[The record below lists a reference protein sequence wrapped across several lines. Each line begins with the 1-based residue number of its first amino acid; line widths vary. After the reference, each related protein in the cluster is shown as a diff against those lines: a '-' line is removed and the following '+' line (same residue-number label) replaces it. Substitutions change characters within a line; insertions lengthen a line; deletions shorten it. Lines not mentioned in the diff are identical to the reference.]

1 MKLTFF
7 EGNPP
12 NFGDE
17 LNRWIWADLL
27 PRGFLDDDPSTLFL
41 GIGSI
46 IQDIYPTTARKIV
59 VGSGFAGG
67 YSRKK
72 PDVHDGSWEFRFVR
86 GPETC
91 RALGLDPA
99 LAITDGAVLLRA
111 TDLPPPAPGIGA
123 AFMPHY
129 ESVERGNWRR
139 VCELAGVHFIDP
151 TRPTKEILSEIR
163 GARLVVTEAM
173 HGAIVSDALRTPWI
187 GVRTMHHVHRAKWF
201 DWAGSLGIDYRPAP
215 LRPSNGREL
224 WAYTTGRWGSGPRAR
239 AVFGSPLFAPVN
251 AAILHAS
258 AASLDRLTKAEPQL
272 SSDAAIGEATE
283 RALGAID
290 ALVRDYAPRRSASFA

>member
-7 EGNPP
+7 EGDPP

-46 IQDIYPTTARKIV
+46 IQDIYPASARKIV

-67 YSRKK
+67 YSRK
-72 PDVHDGSWEFRFVR
+72 PDVHDGTWEFSFVR

-91 RALGLDPA
+91 RALGLDPS

-111 TDLPPPAPGIGA
+111 TELPPPAPGIGA

-129 ESVERGNWRR
+129 ESVERGNWQR
-139 VCELAGVHFIDP
+139 VCELAGVYFIDP
-151 TRPTKEILSEIR
+151 TRPTKDILSEIR
-163 GARLVVTEAM
+163 GARLVITEAM

-201 DWAGSLGIDYRPAP
+201 DWAGSLGIDYRPAHV
-215 LRPSNGREL
+215 RPSNGREL
-224 WAYTTGRWGSGPRAR
+224 WAYATGRWGSGPRAR

-258 AASLDRLTKAEPQL
+258 AASLDRLTRAEPQL
-272 SSDAAIGEATE
+272 SADSAIEEATE
-283 RALGAID
+283 RAVKAVE
-290 ALVRDYAPRRSASFA
+290 ALVGYAPRRSAAFA

>member
-1 MKLTFF
+1 MKLTYF

-17 LNRWIWADLL
+17 LNSWMWRDLL
-27 PRGFLDDDPSTLFL
+27 PKDFLDDDGDVLFL

-46 IQDIYPTTARKIV
+46 IQDIYPATALKVV

-67 YSRKK
+67 YSRL
-72 PDVHDGSWEFRFVR
+72 PDVHDGTWEFRFVR

-99 LAITDGAVLLRA
+99 LAITDAAVLLRA
-111 TDLPPPAPGIGA
+111 VSLPDPEEGIDV

-139 VCELAGVHFIDP
+139 VCDLAGVHFIDP
-151 TRPTKEILSEIR
+151 TRPTNEILAKIR
-163 GARLVVTEAM
+163 GARMVITEAM

-187 GVRTMHHVHRAKWF
+187 GVRTMHHVHRSKWY
-201 DWAGSLGIDYRPAP
+201 DWASSLRIDYRPAT

-224 WAYTTGRWGSGPRAR
+224 WAYKTGRWGSGPRAR
-239 AVFGSPLFAPVN
+239 AVFDNLAFAPVN
-251 AAILHAS
+251 AAIVHAS
-258 AASLDRLTKAEPQL
+258 AASLRSLARCEPQL
-272 SSDAAIGEATE
+272 SSDAVITEATE
-283 RALGAID
+283 RALEAVD
-290 ALVRDYAPRRSASFA
+290 ALVRDYPLPLSASRA

>member
-1 MKLTFF
+1 MKLTYF

-17 LNRWIWADLL
+17 LNSWMWRELL
-27 PRGFLDDDPSTLFL
+27 PNGFLDDDGDVLFL

-46 IQDIYPTTARKIV
+46 IQDIYPAKARKVV

-67 YSRKK
+67 YSRL
-72 PDVHDGSWEFRFVR
+72 PDVHDGTWEFRFVR

-91 RALGLDPA
+91 KALGLDPA
-99 LAITDGAVLLRA
+99 LAITDAAVLLRA
-111 TDLPPPAPGIGA
+111 VSLPDPAEGIDV

-139 VCELAGVHFIDP
+139 VCDLAGVHFIDP
-151 TRPTKEILSEIR
+151 TRPTHEILAEIR
-163 GARLVVTEAM
+163 GARMVITEAM
-173 HGAIVSDALRTPWI
+173 HGAIVSDALRTHWI
-187 GVRTMHHVHRAKWF
+187 GVRTMHHVHRAKWY
-201 DWAGSLGIDYRPAP
+201 DWASSLKIDHRPAT

-224 WAYTTGRWGSGPRAR
+224 WAYKTGRWGSGPRAR
-239 AVFGSPLFAPVN
+239 AVFDSMAFAPVN

-258 AASLDRLTKAEPQL
+258 AASLRSLARSEPHL
-272 SSDAAIGEATE
+272 SSDAAITEATE
-283 RALGAID
+283 HALEAVD
-290 ALVRDYAPRRSASFA
+290 ALVRDYALPLSASRA